1 MKQSK
6 KITWNQREALQKLG
20 VKTENYRLL
29 EETPTSYK
37 LISKDGSIL
46 VVDKDKRS

>member
-6 KITWNQREALQKLG
+6 KLTWNQREALQKLG

-29 EETPTSYK
+29 EESPTSYK
-37 LISKDGSIL
+37 LISKDGAIL
-46 VVDKDKRS
+46 IVDKKKK